1 MMYMQGYLRT
11 AFTLP
16 HEHFP
21 LHFCSKFSPS
31 RINLLAEK
39 CTGYT
44 ASDIVLLTNKPYSK
58 FISAIIGLWCQS
70 INLSVSVDVSQF
82 YSLKNSR

>member
-1 MMYMQGYLRT
+1 MYMQRYLRT
-11 AFTLP
+11 AFTLA

-31 RINLLAEK
+31 PINLLAEK

-44 ASDIVLLTNKPYSK
+44 ASDIVLLTNKLYSK
-58 FISAIIGLWCQS
+58 FISVTIGLWCQF
-70 INLSVSVDVSQF
+70 INLPVSVDVSQF
-82 YSLKNSR
+82 LFPEK